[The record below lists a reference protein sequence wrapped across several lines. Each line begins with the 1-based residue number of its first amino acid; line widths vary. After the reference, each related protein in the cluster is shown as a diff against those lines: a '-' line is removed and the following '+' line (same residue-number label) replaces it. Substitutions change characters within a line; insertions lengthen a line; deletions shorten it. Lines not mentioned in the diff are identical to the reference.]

1 MAARHRL
8 TPSTR
13 TDDIATIT
21 DSVVALHSTDP
32 ASVYLSAMVRMV
44 HPSVDAVSAALY
56 DDRTVVRHHAMRR
69 TLWVFT
75 PRTARLAH
83 ASCTIAIAAGE
94 WKRLAKMVEES
105 GIAADGVAWVAAAK
119 TDTLAAL
126 ASLGDATARQLG
138 QAVPALTEKLHLAVG
153 KSYAASQ
160 GAHTRVL
167 LNLGFDGAIV
177 RGKARGAWNTA
188 EYTWSLADRW
198 LSGGIVGGLDA
209 ATAAAELV
217 GLYLERFGPA
227 TTADV
232 QWWTGW
238 TAGATKKAL
247 AAIGAVEVDLDKG
260 TGWVSEH
267 DGGGETGVDEP
278 WVAFLPAL
286 DPTTM
291 GWKERAWYLGDL
303 ARFGGPLFDRNGNAG
318 PTVWVDGQVVGGWAQ
333 RTAGDIAYQLLVDV
347 PKGRRSAV
355 AAEAERLRALIGDVR
370 VNVRFA
376 APLQRELA
384 TTLSGIWVPEIS
396 LTSACEQAWHPDRR
410 ERASSGIA
418 QLERSTFLASLP

>member
-1 MAARHRL
+1 M
-8 TPSTR
+8 
-13 TDDIATIT
+13 IT

-32 ASVYLSAMVRMV
+32 ASVYLSAMARMV
-44 HPSVDAVSAALY
+44 QPSADAVSAALY
-56 DDRTVVRHHAMRR
+56 EDRTVVRHHAMRR

-75 PRTARLAH
+75 PSTARLAH
-83 ASCTIAIAAGE
+83 ASCTAALAAAE
-94 WKRLAKMVEES
+94 WKRLAKMVEDSE
-105 GIAADGVAWVAAAK
+105 IATDGAAWVAAAK

-126 ASLGDATARQLG
+126 ASFGEATARQLG

-153 KSYAASQ
+153 KSYAADQ

-188 EYTWSLADRW
+188 EYTWSLADHW
-198 LSGGIVGGLDA
+198 LRGGIVGEVDA
-209 ATAAAELV
+209 DTARAQLV
-217 GLYLERFGPA
+217 GLYLDRFGPA

-247 AAIGAVEVDLDKG
+247 QATGAVEVEVAEG
-260 TGWVSEH
+260 TAWVSKD
-267 DGGGETGVDEP
+267 DGAREGGSDEP

-333 RTAGDIAYQLLVDV
+333 RKSGDIGYRVLVDI
-347 PKGRRSAV
+347 PKGRLNAV
-355 AAEAERLRALIGDVR
+355 AAEADRVRALIGDVR

-376 APLQRELA
+376 APLQRELQ
-384 TTLSGIWVPEIS
+384 S
-396 LTSACEQAWHPDRR
+396 
-410 ERASSGIA
+410 
-418 QLERSTFLASLP
+418 